1 MKTQTRPVFQG
12 RRGAVVADDP
22 WEGSVVDC
30 GAEGAEWSA
39 VKPVPDAGG
48 WRPTGTPVALQVP
61 YANANGRVAQ
71 RLPVRPL
78 EVKVLSPGTD
88 GSKRW
93 VYKFS
98 RNIVG
103 HAAVPLD
110 AISTTETGGNL
121 TLRHCELLNTTLGD
135 EKAFCLAL
143 AHLPDQP
150 VRKHLF

>member
-1 MKTQTRPVFQG
+1 M
-12 RRGAVVADDP
+12 
-22 WEGSVVDC
+22 VDC
-30 GAEGAEWSA
+30 GAAGAEWSA

-110 AISTTETGGNL
+110 AISTTETGGGNL

-150 VRKHLF
+150 VREHLF